1 MPETGSYFGYYW
13 VRNYATFS
21 PWKGCIIT
29 RISKHY
35 LVGYNHQTD
44 PNYILAK
51 ETSMSRIALV
61 TDSTCSM
68 PKELIDK
75 YNISVAPQVIIW
87 GNELYEDE
95 VSITADEFYT
105 RLKKASI
112 MPSTS
117 QATIA
122 KFLEIYKNLLEQD
135 YQILS
140 ILLSSKLS
148 GTVNSAVQA
157 KAMLPPDAP
166 VEIIDSNSTAMAM
179 GFHVLTV
186 ARAIEQGASLQ
197 ECIELA
203 QKASQNTGLYFAVD
217 TLEFLHRG
225 GRIGGASRFLGT
237 VLNFKPILELRD
249 GRVEAAERVRTRTKS
264 LNRIIELVEEK
275 IGGRT
280 PVRLASLHAS
290 APEDAR
296 IVLEEASKKFNP
308 IESFLSQVSPA
319 IGANI
324 GPGVVG
330 LVYMAGM

>member
-1 MPETGSYFGYYW
+1 M
-13 VRNYATFS
+13 
-21 PWKGCIIT
+21 
-29 RISKHY
+29 SK
-35 LVGYNHQTD
+35 
-44 PNYILAK
+44 
-51 ETSMSRIALV
+51 IALV

-68 PKELIDK
+68 PKEMIDK
-75 YNISVAPQVIIW
+75 YNITVAPQVLIW
-87 GNELYEDE
+87 GNETFEDG
-95 VSITADEFYT
+95 VNITPSEFYT
-105 RLKKASI
+105 RLKKATV

-117 QATIA
+117 QATIG
-122 KFLEIYKNLLEQD
+122 KFLEIYTSLLDQD

-179 GFHVLTV
+179 GFHLLSVE
-186 ARAIEQGASLQ
+186 RAIEQGASLA
-197 ECIELA
+197 ESFELA
-203 QKASQNTGLYFAVD
+203 QKASQNTGLFFAVA

-264 LNRIIELVEEK
+264 LNRIVELVEEH

-290 APEDAR
+290 APEDAK
-296 IVLEEASKKFNP
+296 IVLEEATKKLNP
-308 IESFLSQVSPA
+308 VESYSSEVSPA

>member
-1 MPETGSYFGYYW
+1 M
-13 VRNYATFS
+13 
-21 PWKGCIIT
+21 
-29 RISKHY
+29 SK
-35 LVGYNHQTD
+35 
-44 PNYILAK
+44 
-51 ETSMSRIALV
+51 IAIV

-68 PKELIDK
+68 PEELIKK
-75 YNISVAPQVIIW
+75 YNITVAPQVLIW
-87 GNELYEDE
+87 GKETFEDG
-95 VSITADEFYT
+95 VDITPGDFYT
-105 RLKKASI
+105 RLKKATV

-117 QATIA
+117 QATIG
-122 KFLEIYKNLLEQD
+122 KFLEIYNNLLAQD
-135 YQILS
+135 YQIVS
-140 ILLSSKLS
+140 ILISSKLS

-157 KAMLPPDAP
+157 KAMLAPDAP
-166 VEIIDSNSTAMAM
+166 VEIIDSNSTAMAL
-179 GFHVLTV
+179 GFHLLSV
-186 ARAIEQGASLQ
+186 ARAIEQGASLA
-197 ECIELA
+197 ECVELA
-203 QKASQNTGLYFAVD
+203 QKASQNTGLFFAVD

-264 LNRIIELVEEK
+264 LSRIIELVGEQ

-296 IVLEEASKKFNP
+296 VVLEEAIKKFKP
-308 IESFLSQVSPA
+308 VKSYSSEVSPA

-330 LVYMAGM
+330 LTYMAGM